1 MDCVLYDIDDDGEK
15 EIIAVTYLAD
25 LFVIKKEMVIIF
37 FISIPYNFPQK
48 GCIKSGRINRNRC
61 MFLSYLY

>member
-25 LFVIKKEMVIIF
+25 LFVIKKEMVTKF
-37 FISIPYNFPQK
+37 FIKILLTIPK
-48 GCIKSGRINRNRC
+48 G
-61 MFLSYLY
+61 